1 MSAETVLTNARVVT
15 PSDVFLGTVLLR
27 AGRIARIDQGAS
39 MLPGAQDLEGDLLVP
54 GLVDVH
60 TDNLEKHMMPRPGVR
75 WSPRAAL
82 LAHDAQVAAA
92 GITTVLDAL
101 CVGEVEH
108 ADQRDQMFRDGVA
121 ELRALAP
128 RGLLRAEH
136 FLHLRCEISVDG
148 MQASFAHVA
157 DDPLVRM
164 VSLMDH
170 TPGVGQFADIEKY
183 KRKNAR
189 SLGMNEQEA
198 EAYVARRWA
207 MRAKMREPNR
217 AAILAA
223 VAGRAVAL
231 ASHDDRTEEEVADWA
246 GAGIGISEF
255 PVTEAAARAA
265 RTHGMGIVAGAPNIV
280 RGGSHSGNVRAAD
293 LVREGL
299 VDVFASDYV
308 PAAMLSAAMLAHET
322 LHLPLP
328 AAISTVTQRPA
339 LMVGLTDRGAVAAG
353 LRADL
358 VQVHLADGHPLVR
371 QVWREGRRIA

>member
-1 MSAETVLTNARVVT
+1 MSEEIVLTNARIVA
-15 PSDVFLGTVLLR
+15 PSEVFLGTVALR
-27 AGRIARIDQGAS
+27 AGRIARIDQGRSALS
-39 MLPGAQDLEGDLLVP
+39 AAQDLEGDLLLP

-75 WSPRAAL
+75 WSSRAAL

-108 ADQRDQMFRDGVA
+108 ADQRDQMFREGVA

-136 FLHLRCEISVDG
+136 LLHLRCEISVEG
-148 MQASFAHVA
+148 MQESFALVA
-157 DDPLVRM
+157 EEPLVRM

-170 TPGVGQFADIEKY
+170 TPGVGQFADVEKY
-183 KRKNAR
+183 KRKNAKT
-189 SLGMNEQEA
+189 LGMNEAEA

-207 MRAKMREPNR
+207 MRERVREPNR
-217 AAILAA
+217 AAILEA
-223 VAGRAVAL
+223 VAGRDIAL
-231 ASHDDRTEEEVADWA
+231 ASHDDRTIEEVAEWA

-255 PVTEAAARAA
+255 PVTAEAARAA
-265 RTHGMGIVAGAPNIV
+265 RAHGMGIVAGAPNVV

-293 LVREGL
+293 LLRDGL
-299 VDVFASDYV
+299 VDVLASDYV
-308 PAAMLSAAMLAHET
+308 PGAMLNAAFLVHER
-322 LHLPLP
+322 LHIPLP
-328 AAISTVTQRPA
+328 AAVATVTQRPA
-339 LMVGLTDRGAVAAG
+339 LMVGLADRGAIVPG

>member
-1 MSAETVLTNARVVT
+1 MSGELVLTNARVVT
-15 PSDVFLGTVLLR
+15 PAEVFTGTVMVR
-27 AGRIARIDQGAS
+27 GGAVARVDRGAS
-39 MLPGAQDLEGDLLVP
+39 SLSAAQDLGGDLLLP

-75 WSPRAAL
+75 WSSRAAL

-108 ADQRDQMFRDGVA
+108 ADQRDQMFREGVA

-128 RGLLRAEH
+128 RDLLRAEH
-136 FLHLRCEISVDG
+136 FLHLRCEISVAG
-148 MQASFAHVA
+148 MEESFRLVA

-189 SLGMNEQEA
+189 NLGMNEAEA

-207 MRAKMREPNR
+207 MRAEVRGPNR

-223 VAGRAVAL
+223 VTGRDIAL
-231 ASHDDRTEEEVADWA
+231 ASHDDRTVDEVEDWA
-246 GAGIGISEF
+246 SSGITISEF
-255 PVTEAAARAA
+255 PVTLEAARAA
-265 RTHGMGIVAGAPNIV
+265 RERGMGIIAGAPNLV

-293 LVREGL
+293 LMREGL

-308 PAAMLSAAMLAHET
+308 PAAMLSAALSAHERM
-322 LHLPLP
+322 HVPLP
-328 AAISTVTQRPA
+328 AAIASVSQRPA
-339 LMVGLTDRGAVAAG
+339 LMVGLADRGAIAEG

>member
-1 MSAETVLTNARVVT
+1 MSHDIVLTNARIVT
-15 PSDVFLGTVLLR
+15 PSEVFLGTAMLR
-27 AGRIARIDQGAS
+27 GGRIARLDRGTSSLAA
-39 MLPGAQDLEGDLLVP
+39 AQDLEGDLLIP
-54 GLVDVH
+54 GLIDVH

-75 WSPRAAL
+75 WSSRAAL

-108 ADQRDQMFRDGVA
+108 ADQRDQMFREGVA

-128 RGLLRAEH
+128 RELLRAEH
-136 FLHLRCEISVDG
+136 FLHLRCEISVAG
-148 MQASFAHVA
+148 MEQSFALVA

-189 SLGMNEQEA
+189 SLGMNEAEA

-207 MRAKMREPNR
+207 MRAAVREPNR

-223 VAGRAVAL
+223 VAGRDIAL
-231 ASHDDRTEEEVADWA
+231 ASHDDRTVEEVADWA
-246 GAGIGISEF
+246 DAGITISEF
-255 PVTEAAARAA
+255 PVTLEAAHAARA
-265 RTHGMGIVAGAPNIV
+265 RGMGIIAGAPNLV

-293 LVREGL
+293 LMRDGL

-308 PAAMLSAAMLAHET
+308 PAAMLNAALLAHET
-322 LHLPLP
+322 LHVPLP
-328 AAISTVTQRPA
+328 AAIAAVSQRPA
-339 LMVGLTDRGAVAAG
+339 VMIGLADRGAIAPG

-371 QVWREGRRIA
+371 QVWRGARRIA

>member
-1 MSAETVLTNARVVT
+1 MELVLTNARVVT
-15 PSDVFLGTVLLR
+15 PSDAFLGTVLVR
-27 AGRIARIDQGAS
+27 DGRIARIDTGRSAVA
-39 MLPGAQDLEGDLLVP
+39 GAQDLEEDLLIP

-75 WSPRAAL
+75 WSSRAAL

-108 ADQRDQMFRDGVA
+108 ADQRDQMFREGVA

-136 FLHLRCEISVDG
+136 MLHLRCEISVEG
-148 MQASFAHVA
+148 MQESFALVA

-189 SLGMNEQEA
+189 NLGMNEQEA
-198 EAYVARRWA
+198 EGYIARRWA
-207 MRAKMREPNR
+207 MRERVREPNR
-217 AAILAA
+217 SAILAA
-223 VAGRAVAL
+223 VSGRGVAL
-231 ASHDDRTEEEVADWA
+231 ASHDDRTEEEVASWA
-246 GAGIGISEF
+246 DAGIAISEF
-255 PVTEAAARAA
+255 PVTAVAAAAARK
-265 RTHGMGIVAGAPNIV
+265 RGMGIVAGAPNIV

-293 LVREGL
+293 LMRDGL

-308 PAAMLSAAMLAHET
+308 PGAMLSAALLVHEK
-322 LHLPLP
+322 LHVPLP
-328 AAISTVTQRPA
+328 AAIATISQRPA
-339 LMVGLTDRGAVAAG
+339 LMVGLADRGAIAPK

-371 QVWREGRRIA
+371 QVWREGKRIA